1 MNITKEQIKEWLEQ
15 NIPFTKKGNFILTL
29 KEGHEII
36 EQCFNDL
43 APKWVSVDDRLPILR
58 NEGKHTQVRV
68 LATDGYEVCEIS
80 FHSGSV
86 PTDWYEWSEYGDIEP
101 NLITHWVPLPEP
113 PK

>member
-1 MNITKEQIKEWLEQ
+1 MNITKEQIVYWLNNNGIQ
-15 NIPFTKKGNFILTL
+15 SVSDQDLVNVM
-29 KEGHEII
+29 

-43 APKWVSVDDRLPILR
+43 SPKWVSVDDRLPILR